1 MNKDEYCKNQID
13 ELNIQLT
20 VTVAHDDYAEAE
32 KKELQRCKRTAEF
45 KGFRKG
51 MVPMSLIERVYGER
65 VLGEV
70 VNKVLSDA
78 INNFVKENNIKMV
91 GEALPSEDQPEI
103 EWKSGNDFTFKFD
116 IATTSEVN
124 FELSKD
130 DKVKVYEIKV
140 SAEAKKEMKDNLLR
154 QFGSLTDAEQ
164 AGEDDFV
171 IVDFAQEGKTVEGS
185 YVGVK
190 NVEGEAKSKF
200 LGAKVGDQFDVN
212 VNEAFTNESDRAY
225 MLKVKK
231 EELASLAP
239 EFHVT
244 VKEVKTFAPAE
255 ENQETYDKIF
265 GENQVH
271 NAEEFD
277 KAVTARLEENYK
289 QESDYKL
296 SKDLREY
303 LVKKA
308 DIKLPEEFL
317 KRWLFNINDGKFSK
331 EEIEKEAPAFFEDF
345 RWQMVRGY
353 IMQKFDLK
361 IEEKDVHEAA
371 QAYVAYQY
379 ASYGMGNVPEAILK
393 DSVARVL
400 QDENTSRRIVENVE
414 ATKVIE
420 AVKGAVTLK
429 AEKVSVEDFRTL

>member
-1 MNKDEYCKNQID
+1 MNIVKNQID

-429 AEKVSVEDFRTL
+429 AEKVSVEDFRAL

>member
-1 MNKDEYCKNQID
+1 MNIVKNQID

-51 MVPMSLIERVYGER
+51 MVPMSLIQKVYGER

-130 DKVKVYEIKV
+130 DKVKVYDIKV

>member
-1 MNKDEYCKNQID
+1 MNIVKNQID

-51 MVPMSLIERVYGER
+51 MVPMSLIQKVYGER

-78 INNFVKENNIKMV
+78 INSFVKENNIKMV

-130 DKVKVYEIKV
+130 DEVKVYEIKV

>member
-1 MNKDEYCKNQID
+1 MNIVKNQID

-190 NVEGEAKSKF
+190 NVEGVAKSKF

>member
-1 MNKDEYCKNQID
+1 MNIVKNQID

-171 IVDFAQEGKTVEGS
+171 IVDFVQEGKTVEGS

-255 ENQETYDKIF
+255 ESQETYDKIF

>member
-1 MNKDEYCKNQID
+1 MNIVKNQID

-400 QDENTSRRIVENVE
+400 QDENNSRRIVENVE

>member
-1 MNKDEYCKNQID
+1 MNIVKNQID

-51 MVPMSLIERVYGER
+51 MVPMSLIQKVYGER

-429 AEKVSVEDFRTL
+429 SEKVSVEDFRTL

>member
-1 MNKDEYCKNQID
+1 MNIVKNQID

-51 MVPMSLIERVYGER
+51 MVPMSLIQKVYGER

-91 GEALPSEDQPEI
+91 GEALPREDQPEI

-231 EELASLAP
+231 EELASIAP

-429 AEKVSVEDFRTL
+429 EEKVSVEDFRTL

>member
-1 MNKDEYCKNQID
+1 MNIVKNQID

-51 MVPMSLIERVYGER
+51 MVPMSLIQKVYGER

-265 GENQVH
+265 GENQVN

>member
-1 MNKDEYCKNQID
+1 MNIVKNQID

-51 MVPMSLIERVYGER
+51 MVPMSLIQKVYGER

-140 SAEAKKEMKDNLLR
+140 YAEAKKEMKDNLLR

-200 LGAKVGDQFDVN
+200 FGAKVGDQFDVN

>member
-1 MNKDEYCKNQID
+1 MNIVKNQID

-212 VNEAFTNESDRAY
+212 VNVAFTNESDRAY

>member
-1 MNKDEYCKNQID
+1 MNIVKNQID

-51 MVPMSLIERVYGER
+51 MVPMSLIQKVYGER

-140 SAEAKKEMKDNLLR
+140 SAEAKKEMKNNLLR

-164 AGEDDFV
+164 AGEEDFV

>member
-1 MNKDEYCKNQID
+1 MNIVKNQID

-51 MVPMSLIERVYGER
+51 MVPMSLIQKVYGER
-65 VLGEV
+65 VLGDV

>member
-1 MNKDEYCKNQID
+1 MNIVKNQID

-51 MVPMSLIERVYGER
+51 MVPMSLIQKVYGER

-164 AGEDDFV
+164 AGEEDFV
-171 IVDFAQEGKTVEGS
+171 IVDFAQEGKTIEGS

>member
-1 MNKDEYCKNQID
+1 MNIVKNQID

-51 MVPMSLIERVYGER
+51 MVPMSLIQKVYGER

-78 INNFVKENNIKMV
+78 INSFVKENNIKMV

-231 EELASLAP
+231 EDLASLAP

>member
-1 MNKDEYCKNQID
+1 MNIVKNQID

-51 MVPMSLIERVYGER
+51 MVPMSLIQKVYGER

-70 VNKVLSDA
+70 VNKVLSDS

-353 IMQKFDLK
+353 IMQKLDLK

>member
-1 MNKDEYCKNQID
+1 MNIVKNQID

-45 KGFRKG
+45 KGFRKE
-51 MVPMSLIERVYGER
+51 MVPMSLIQKVYGER

>member
-1 MNKDEYCKNQID
+1 MNIVKNQID

-32 KKELQRCKRTAEF
+32 NKELQRCKRTAEF

-164 AGEDDFV
+164 SGEDDFV

>member
-1 MNKDEYCKNQID
+1 MNIVKNQID

-171 IVDFAQEGKTVEGS
+171 IVDFAQEGKTIEGS

-231 EELASLAP
+231 EDLASLAP

-361 IEEKDVHEAA
+361 IEEKDVHEAS

>member
-1 MNKDEYCKNQID
+1 MNIVKNQID

-51 MVPMSLIERVYGER
+51 MVPMSLIQKVYGER

-400 QDENTSRRIVENVE
+400 QDENTSRRIVDNVE

>member
-1 MNKDEYCKNQID
+1 MNIVKNQID

-51 MVPMSLIERVYGER
+51 MVPISLIQKVYGER

-140 SAEAKKEMKDNLLR
+140 SAVAKKEMKDNLLR

>member
-1 MNKDEYCKNQID
+1 MNIVKNQID

-51 MVPMSLIERVYGER
+51 MVPMSLIQKVYGER

-154 QFGSLTDAEQ
+154 QFGSLTEAEQ

-231 EELASLAP
+231 EELSSLAP

-317 KRWLFNINDGKFSK
+317 KRWLFNINEGKFSK

>member
-1 MNKDEYCKNQID
+1 MNIVKNQID

-51 MVPMSLIERVYGER
+51 MVPMSLIQKVYGER

-154 QFGSLTDAEQ
+154 QFGSLTDAEK

>member
-1 MNKDEYCKNQID
+1 MNIVKNQID

-51 MVPMSLIERVYGER
+51 MVPMSLIQKVYGER

-400 QDENTSRRIVENVE
+400 QDESTSRRIVENVE

>member
-1 MNKDEYCKNQID
+1 MNIVKNQID

-51 MVPMSLIERVYGER
+51 MVPMSLIQKVYGER

-164 AGEDDFV
+164 ASEDDFV

-185 YVGVK
+185 YIGVK

-361 IEEKDVHEAA
+361 IEEKDLHEAA

>member
-1 MNKDEYCKNQID
+1 MNIVKNQID

-51 MVPMSLIERVYGER
+51 MVPMSLIQKVYGER

-164 AGEDDFV
+164 AGEEDFV

-212 VNEAFTNESDRAY
+212 VNEAFANESDRAY

>member
-1 MNKDEYCKNQID
+1 MNIVKNQID

-51 MVPMSLIERVYGER
+51 MVPMSLIQKVYGER

-371 QAYVAYQY
+371 QAYVSYQY

>member
-1 MNKDEYCKNQID
+1 MNIVKNQID

-51 MVPMSLIERVYGER
+51 MVPMTLIQKVYGER

>member
-1 MNKDEYCKNQID
+1 
-13 ELNIQLT
+13 
-20 VTVAHDDYAEAE
+20 
-32 KKELQRCKRTAEF
+32 
-45 KGFRKG
+45 
-51 MVPMSLIERVYGER
+51 
-65 VLGEV
+65 
-70 VNKVLSDA
+70 
-78 INNFVKENNIKMV
+78 
-91 GEALPSEDQPEI
+91 
-103 EWKSGNDFTFKFD
+103 
-116 IATTSEVN
+116 
-124 FELSKD
+124 
-130 DKVKVYEIKV
+130 
-140 SAEAKKEMKDNLLR
+140 
-154 QFGSLTDAEQ
+154 
-164 AGEDDFV
+164 
-171 IVDFAQEGKTVEGS
+171 
-185 YVGVK
+185 
-190 NVEGEAKSKF
+190 
-200 LGAKVGDQFDVN
+200 
-212 VNEAFTNESDRAY
+212 

-277 KAVTARLEENYK
+277 KAITARLEENYK

>member
-1 MNKDEYCKNQID
+1 M
-13 ELNIQLT
+13 
-20 VTVAHDDYAEAE
+20 
-32 KKELQRCKRTAEF
+32 
-45 KGFRKG
+45 
-51 MVPMSLIERVYGER
+51 
-65 VLGEV
+65 
-70 VNKVLSDA
+70 
-78 INNFVKENNIKMV
+78 
-91 GEALPSEDQPEI
+91 
-103 EWKSGNDFTFKFD
+103 
-116 IATTSEVN
+116 
-124 FELSKD
+124 
-130 DKVKVYEIKV
+130 KVYEIKV

-265 GENQVH
+265 GENLVH
-271 NAEEFD
+271 NEEEFD

>member
-1 MNKDEYCKNQID
+1 MNIVKNQID

-51 MVPMSLIERVYGER
+51 MVPMSLIQKVYGER

-130 DKVKVYEIKV
+130 DKVEVYEIKV

-255 ENQETYDKIF
+255 ENQDTYDKIF

>member
-1 MNKDEYCKNQID
+1 MNIVKNQID

-51 MVPMSLIERVYGER
+51 MVPMSLIQKVYGER

-239 EFHVT
+239 EFHAT

>member
-1 MNKDEYCKNQID
+1 MNIVKNQID

-51 MVPMSLIERVYGER
+51 MVPMSLIQKVYGER

-190 NVEGEAKSKF
+190 NVEGEAKSKV

>member
-1 MNKDEYCKNQID
+1 MNIVKNQID

-255 ENQETYDKIF
+255 ETQETYDKIF

>member
-1 MNKDEYCKNQID
+1 MNIVKNQID

-51 MVPMSLIERVYGER
+51 MVPMSLIQKVYGER

-70 VNKVLSDA
+70 VNKVLSGA

-116 IATTSEVN
+116 IATTSEMN

-353 IMQKFDLK
+353 IMQKLDLK

>member
-1 MNKDEYCKNQID
+1 MNIVKNQID

-154 QFGSLTDAEQ
+154 QFGSLTDAGQ

-317 KRWLFNINDGKFSK
+317 KRWLFNINDGKFS
-331 EEIEKEAPAFFEDF
+331 
-345 RWQMVRGY
+345 
-353 IMQKFDLK
+353 
-361 IEEKDVHEAA
+361 
-371 QAYVAYQY
+371 
-379 ASYGMGNVPEAILK
+379 
-393 DSVARVL
+393 
-400 QDENTSRRIVENVE
+400 
-414 ATKVIE
+414 
-420 AVKGAVTLK
+420 
-429 AEKVSVEDFRTL
+429 

>member
-1 MNKDEYCKNQID
+1 MNIVKNQID

-51 MVPMSLIERVYGER
+51 MVPMSLIQKVYGER

-231 EELASLAP
+231 EELASIAP

-271 NAEEFD
+271 NADEFD

-379 ASYGMGNVPEAILK
+379 ASYGMGNVPEAIIK